1 MEFFLAAAIMLCSAA
16 LALATDV
23 PSNKDLTGL
32 FGSLVFGAEY
42 TDLGK
47 LMERVYIKVS
57 TTGSNIVAAWN
68 KKLPKCGQD

>member
-16 LALATDV
+16 STLAPDV

-42 TDLGK
+42 TDFRK
-47 LMERVYIKVS
+47 LAEPVYINVS
-57 TTGSNIVAAWN
+57 STGASMVAAWN
-68 KKLPKCGQD
+68 KKLPKCG